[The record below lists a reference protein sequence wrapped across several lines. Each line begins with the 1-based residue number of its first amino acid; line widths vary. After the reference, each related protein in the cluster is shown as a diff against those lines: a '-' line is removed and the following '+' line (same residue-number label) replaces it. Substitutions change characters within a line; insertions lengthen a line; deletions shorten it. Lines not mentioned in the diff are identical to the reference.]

1 MENFKP
7 LQVDFEVLRRS
18 RNKGEEK
25 EERLG
30 QLTHWEGLEGDRGV
44 KKNFRTLCTCGS
56 NSTFCYVF
64 QNFSKGLHYF
74 SRVFE
79 SVFLNGMQCPAV
91 PQLTQI

>member
-44 KKNFRTLCTCGS
+44 KKNFRTLHVWKS
-56 NSTFCYVF
+56 FNLLLRLPEF
-64 QNFSKGLHYF
+64 QQRLALLFKGF
-74 SRVFE
+74 
-79 SVFLNGMQCPAV
+79 
-91 PQLTQI
+91 